1 MGAMPGSRSTVGD
14 VRRKFVESARA
25 RLTTKPSVETLI
37 TFGVVAAA
45 VIFTFAQL
53 QPGLIFA
60 HTTPAGGDTGSHVWG
75 PDFLRH
81 HLLPKGRL
89 TGWAPDWY
97 SGFPAYQFYFPLPAL
112 AIALLSF
119 VLPYGVAFKI
129 VTVAGLLTL
138 PVAAWAFGR
147 LSGMRFPGPAV
158 LAVATVP
165 FLFDRGFTIYGGNI
179 PSTLAGEFSF
189 SISLSLALLFLGV
202 VARGLDTGKHRA
214 LAGVLLALT
223 GLCHLLPTVFAL
235 VGACLLYMLKP
246 GRKRLE

>member
-1 MGAMPGSRSTVGD
+1 MPGSRWPAVDD
-14 VRRKFVESARA
+14 VRQRFVESTRT
-25 RLTTKPSVETLI
+25 RLTTKPSVESII
-37 TFGVVAAA
+37 TFSVVAAA

-60 HTTPAGGDTGSHVWG
+60 NTTPAGGDTGSHVWG
-75 PDFLRH
+75 PAFMRD

-97 SGFPAYQFYFPLPAL
+97 AGFPAYQFYFPLPAL
-112 AIALLSF
+112 VIALLSY
-119 VLPYGVAFKI
+119 VIPYEIAFKLI
-129 VTVAGLLTL
+129 TITGLLTL

-214 LAGVLLALT
+214 LAGVLLA
-223 GLCHLLPTVFAL
+223 
-235 VGACLLYMLKP
+235 
-246 GRKRLE
+246 

>member
-1 MGAMPGSRSTVGD
+1 MPGSRSTVD
-14 VRRKFVESARA
+14 AVRRRVVDSARTK
-25 RLTTKPSVETLI
+25 LTTKPSVETII

-53 QPGLIFA
+53 QPNLIFA

-75 PDFLRH
+75 PAFLRD

-119 VLPYGVAFKI
+119 LLPYEVAFKLI
-129 VTVAGLLTL
+129 TITGILTL

-189 SISLSLALLFLGV
+189 SISLSLALLSF
-202 VARGLDTGKHRA
+202 
-214 LAGVLLALT
+214 
-223 GLCHLLPTVFAL
+223 LLPYEVAFKLITI
-235 VGACLLYMLKP
+235 
-246 GRKRLE
+246 